1 MGTKKEIEFTQYL
14 RPTGRPR
21 KVWIERSE
29 PIAQKAQAIQA
40 MGYSFEC
47 EELVTGMVSLTI
59 SDGEQDVAIELCQNG
74 PEVPATVDRLIEEFY
89 GHRSSQPL

>member
-47 EELVTGMVSLTI
+47 EELVT
-59 SDGEQDVAIELCQNG
+59 D
-74 PEVPATVDRLIEEFY
+74 
-89 GHRSSQPL
+89 